1 MATTDKK
8 KPQPKLLTEE
18 ERSELAHI
26 AERGGLKGANARA
39 KLGRDAARRG
49 DNTTSSAA
57 AEWPGLRLLR
67 RGPRGYRGAGGG
79 TQPVVPLQTEYR
91 TTNAQVAGAVYPW
104 TVGAGAPLV
113 GTPVGKH
120 LTTGAP
126 VCFDPLNWQVRGGF
140 ITAAVCFI
148 LALNGYGKSSLVRR
162 MVLGSIAQGSP
173 ALILGDTKPD
183 YVDLVEEVG
192 GQVIRLGY
200 GTGTLNPL
208 AVGALGAVLP
218 QIGHDPEL
226 YRRVAADVRAR
237 QVLQT
242 CGLVELVR
250 REPVADYEE
259 TLIATGLDLLYTP
272 QSDGG
277 YGFTPDQAPIIAD
290 LADVVAAG
298 AAPLR
303 DAVAAV
309 TDDEYRSSSRRLLQ
323 SLRAL
328 IRGRFGE
335 IFNGQTSEPL
345 DLGRPAVCV
354 DISQIPESEPLL
366 LAAVLMTCWSDGL
379 GAVEAAHVLA
389 DAGLAPKR
397 TFSVVMDEMWR
408 VIRAGGAGM
417 VDRIDALTRLS
428 RTVGVSLTM
437 ISHSVKDLESL
448 GSEADVKKALGFI
461 ERARAKILGP
471 LPPEE
476 LDRLTAVMS
485 FSATERA
492 MITSWASTE
501 ALSGPAPRSG
511 ERPLPPGTGKFLLKV
526 GESGQPGI
534 PFQVVFTDAERS
546 TQIHNTNK
554 RFSDVGRARQAVLR
568 SV

>member
-1 MATTDKK
+1 MSTKTLTDD
-8 KPQPKLLTEE
+8 QREQ
-18 ERSELAHI
+18 LAHI
-26 AERGGLKGANARA
+26 AEHGGIKGANARA

-49 DNTTSSAA
+49 VTEEEKS
-57 AEWPGLRLLR
+57 EWPGLRFLR
-67 RGPRGYRGAGGG
+67 ASSRGYRGRGGG
-79 TQPVVPLQTEYR
+79 AQPVVPLQTEYR
-91 TTNAQVAGAVYPW
+91 ATNVQIAGASYPW
-104 TVGAGAPLV
+104 TVGAGAPLI
-113 GTPVGKH
+113 GTPVGRH
-120 LTTGAP
+120 LVTGAP

-192 GQVIRLGY
+192 GQVVRLGY
-200 GTGTLNPL
+200 GTGKLNPL
-208 AVGALGAVLP
+208 AVGALGGVLP
-218 QIGHDPEL
+218 QIAHDEEL
-226 YRRVAADVRAR
+226 YRRVEADVRAR

-250 REPVADYEE
+250 RERVADYEE
-259 TLIATGLDLLYTP
+259 TLIATGLDLLYTSP
-272 QSDGG
+272 NDDPNG
-277 YGFTPDQAPIIAD
+277 YGFTADQAPIISD

-298 AAPLR
+298 SEPMR

-309 TDDEYRSSSRRLLQ
+309 TDEEYRSSSRRLLQ

-345 DLGRPAVCV
+345 DLDRPAVCV

-389 DAGLAPKR
+389 DAGVGPKR

-448 GSEADVKKALGFI
+448 GNEADVKKALGFI

-476 LDRLTAVMS
+476 LERLTAVMS
-485 FSATERA
+485 FSETERA
-492 MITSWASTE
+492 MVTSWANTE

-526 GESGQPGI
+526 GEANQPGI
-534 PFQVVFTDAERS
+534 PFQVVFTDAERF

-554 RFSDVGRARQAVLR
+554 RFSDVGATREAVLR